1 MQTETWTGIFK
12 RPWADGS
19 ITEVSPPKVLRDSV
33 RPWPYKEVLTDL
45 MIAILEEDHL
55 EGK

>member
-45 MIAILEEDHL
+45 MIAILEDHHL